1 MRYIMSFRKF
11 KAFTASASIEFKD
24 PDTGHIFKAKSLTEL
39 YRNIIMYRVQN
50 NMEMIEYL
58 PQVVENYQCGLPCNN
73 GRCEA
78 MQLERSLSQYIR
90 GGVSLIHNMMF
101 PKFATQEEAEARAK
115 QCAGC
120 PNNVFPDKGAFL
132 KWADDV
138 AIQQVGE
145 RRTTRHNELGNCAAC
160 SCPLRSKVFIGGPLG
175 KFPANEVEEMK
186 KVGCWQLRLSGQ
198 E

>member
-1 MRYIMSFRKF
+1 MTFKKF

-24 PDTGHIFKAKSLTEL
+24 PDTGHVFKAKSLTEL

-50 NMEMIEYL
+50 NLEMIEYL
-58 PQVVENYQCGLPCNN
+58 PQVVENYQCSLPCNI
-73 GRCEA
+73 GRCEEA
-78 MQLERSLSQYIR
+78 TLERSLAQTVR
-90 GGVSLIHNMMF
+90 GGVALIYNMMF
-101 PKFATQEEAEARAK
+101 PRFATQEEAEARAE
-115 QCAGC
+115 QCVKC
-120 PNNVFPDKGAFL
+120 PNNIFPDKGPFIA
-132 KWADDV
+132 WSDDV

-160 SCPLRSKVFIGGPLG
+160 SCPMRSKVFVGGKLR
-175 KFPANEVEEMK
+175 KFPEDEVIEMR